1 MANRDRTSAY
11 DAFTEE
17 EVAEAEKEMAL
28 NRLSKDLGRAL
39 TDEDILIWLR
49 SRRALPGCTLVQLA
63 KRENKIGIIGNDSEL
78 WLSRECTAE
87 LVKELVLFLLP

>member
-1 MANRDRTSAY
+1 MASRDRTTAY
-11 DAFTEE
+11 DAFTAED
-17 EVAEAEKEMAL
+17 VAAAEKEMAAD
-28 NRLSKDLGRAL
+28 RLGKDLAREL

-63 KRENKIGIIGNDSEL
+63 QRENKIGIIGNDSEL
-78 WLSRECTAE
+78 WLSRERAAE